1 MAGMF
6 GGLNLFPDEARVTFV
21 FFNLVSEKIKGEKH
35 EESKWFYLD

>member
-21 FFNLVSEKIKGEKH
+21 FLTFFEQIKGEKH